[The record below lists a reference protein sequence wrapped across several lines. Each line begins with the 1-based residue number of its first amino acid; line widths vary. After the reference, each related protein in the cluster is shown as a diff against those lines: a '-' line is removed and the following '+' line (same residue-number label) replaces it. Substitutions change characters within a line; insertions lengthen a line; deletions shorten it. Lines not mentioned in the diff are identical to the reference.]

1 MRIVVNAAAESTV
14 ALSSSARAEYAKAIS
29 IDATAKAKLRMV
41 VLRFYRRFAN
51 HWDGDARC
59 RVICRFAAIADIH
72 NTNVNLPEANRRVQL
87 AGKLLPFIRGH
98 ATLNM
103 VAEVLPFD
111 MRIVVDTNVL
121 VGACLGMGTANAV
134 VAACLNGQCVPLM
147 GNALFNEY
155 EDVFNRDD
163 LFKNCKLSRRERDEL
178 LDVFFAY
185 CEWTRVYYLWRAN
198 LPDEA
203 DNHLVELAVA
213 GGADFIV
220 TRNLR
225 HLRNMQLRIAS
236 PGTFLKEI

>member
-1 MRIVVNAAAESTV
+1 
-14 ALSSSARAEYAKAIS
+14 
-29 IDATAKAKLRMV
+29 
-41 VLRFYRRFAN
+41 
-51 HWDGDARC
+51 
-59 RVICRFAAIADIH
+59 
-72 NTNVNLPEANRRVQL
+72 
-87 AGKLLPFIRGH
+87 
-98 ATLNM
+98 M

-121 VGACLGMGTANAV
+121 VGACLGTGMANAV
-134 VAACLNGQCVPLM
+134 VAACLKGRCVPLM

-155 EDVFNRDD
+155 EDVFGRDD

-185 CEWTRVYYLWRAN
+185 CEWTRVYYLWRPN
-198 LPDEA
+198 LADEA

-225 HLRNMQLRIAS
+225 HLRNAQLRFPQLRIAS